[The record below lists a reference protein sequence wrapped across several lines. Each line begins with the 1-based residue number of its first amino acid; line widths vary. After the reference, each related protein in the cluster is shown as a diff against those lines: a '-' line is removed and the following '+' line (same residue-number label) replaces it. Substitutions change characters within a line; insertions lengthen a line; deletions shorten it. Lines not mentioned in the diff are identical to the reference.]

1 MNMECTKS
9 DWKLFRELIPEWQE
23 AYMERLNKEYIRLLS
38 SEKDAS
44 EKFWALEKRI
54 RQDKRKPGVQ
64 IELQKQE
71 VVYDLVALIQEKV
84 IGYEDLDG
92 FSEGVKE
99 AVKFLLDR
107 GRQRK

>member
-9 DWKLFRELIPEWQE
+9 DWKLFRSLIVEWQE
-23 AYMERLNKEYIRLLS
+23 AYMDRLNKEYIKLLS
-38 SEKDAS
+38 SDGDAS

-64 IELQKQE
+64 IELRKQE
-71 VVYDLVALIQEKV
+71 AVYDLAGLIQDKV

-92 FSEGVKE
+92 FSEGLKE
-99 AVKFLLDR
+99 AVKFLLERR
-107 GRQRK
+107 G